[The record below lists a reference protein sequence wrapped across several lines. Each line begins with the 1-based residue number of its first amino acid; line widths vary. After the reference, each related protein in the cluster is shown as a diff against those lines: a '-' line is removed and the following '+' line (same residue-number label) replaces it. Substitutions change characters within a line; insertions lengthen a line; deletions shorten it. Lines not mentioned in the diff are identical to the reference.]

1 MTFNITPNISRT
13 IFRSND
19 IRGKVQDQ
27 LTPDAAYSI
36 GLAFGSESLLSEQQ
50 KIIVARD
57 GRLSSPSLSEAV
69 IQGLMDSGVDV
80 IDIGAV
86 PTPLLY
92 FATHT
97 LETSSGIMITGS
109 HNPVNYNGLKIVL
122 KNQILSSNQIQ
133 SLYYR
138 IQQKKFSSGNG
149 KCTSLDIIPSYY
161 SYILNDIKIKRKF
174 RVVID
179 SGNGIPGNV
188 FPELARKL
196 GCEVI
201 ELYCDVDGTFPNH
214 FPDPSV
220 PKNLEALIESVKQ
233 NKADL
238 GIAFDGDGDRLGI
251 VTSQGKIIWPDRQLM
266 LFSSQVLKENP
277 NATIIYDVK
286 CTRQLEPWIKKHHG
300 IPLMWKT
307 GHSFIKEKINE
318 IDAKLAGEMSGHF
331 YFNDRWF
338 GFDDGL
344 YSAAR
349 LLEILSQEDTSSIDA
364 IFSRLP
370 DSLSTPELRV
380 PFPDINKFKFVEN
393 FKKKS
398 TFNDGKLN
406 TVDGV
411 RVEFDYG
418 FGLLRASNTTPCL
431 ILRFEADTPQNLKHV
446 QDIFKQNLLSLD
458 PSLQLPF

>member
-1 MTFNITPNISRT
+1 MTLNVVPNISKI

-57 GRLSSPSLSEAV
+57 GRLSSPSLSQAV
-69 IQGLMDSGVDV
+69 TQGLIDSGVDV
-80 IDIGAV
+80 INIGAV

-97 LETSSGIMITGS
+97 LDTSSGIMVTGS
-109 HNPVNYNGLKIVL
+109 HNPVDYNGLKIVL
-122 KNQILSSNQIQ
+122 KHQILSEKQIQ
-133 SLYYR
+133 SLYNR
-138 IQQKKFSSGNG
+138 IQQNDFLSGNG
-149 KCTSLDIIPSYY
+149 KVTTTNIVPSYY
-161 SYILNDIKIKRKF
+161 STILKDIKIKRKF
-174 RVVID
+174 RIVID
-179 SGNGIPGNV
+179 SGNGIPGKV

-220 PKNLEALIESVKQ
+220 PKNLEALIESVKK

-251 VTSQGKIIWPDRQLM
+251 VTNKGNIIWPDRQLM
-266 LFSSQVLKENP
+266 LFSKQVLNQNP
-277 NATIIYDVK
+277 NSTIIYDVK

-300 IPLMWKT
+300 TPLMWKT
-307 GHSFIKEKINE
+307 GHSLIKEKIKE
-318 IDAKLAGEMSGHF
+318 VDAKLAGEMSGHF

-338 GFDDGL
+338 GFDDAL

-349 LLEILSQEDTSSIDA
+349 FLEILSEENDTVENVFSHLPNSI
-364 IFSRLP
+364 
-370 DSLSTPELRV
+370 STPELRA
-380 PFPDINKFKFVEN
+380 PFPDDTKFKFIEN
-393 FKKKS
+393 FKNKS
-398 TFNDGKLN
+398 TFKEGKIN

-411 RVEFDYG
+411 RVDFDYG
-418 FGLLRASNTTPCL
+418 FGLVRASNTTPCL
-431 ILRFEADTPQNLKHV
+431 ILRFEADTPQNLKNI
-446 QDIFKQNLLSLD
+446 QEIFKQKLLSLE
-458 PSLQLPF
+458 PNLQLPF